1 MEAALCNAAAD
12 ATDVTGSQSVQDG
25 SRIKHN
31 RYAFRELAP
40 CAAIRPDLQARS
52 AHSNCIPIAIPGAV
66 FAGSISTLMTRM

>member
-25 SRIKHN
+25 GAIKHN

-40 CAAIRPDLQARS
+40 CAAIRPGLAKAECPFLLPFPVLSLQAKSPR
-52 AHSNCIPIAIPGAV
+52 
-66 FAGSISTLMTRM
+66 